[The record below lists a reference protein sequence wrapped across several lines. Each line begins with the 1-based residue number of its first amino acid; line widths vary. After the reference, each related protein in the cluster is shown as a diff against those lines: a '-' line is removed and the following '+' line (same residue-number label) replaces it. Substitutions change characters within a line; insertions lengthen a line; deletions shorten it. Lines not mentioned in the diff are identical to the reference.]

1 MVVSANIIS
10 FLNRV
15 CKNMKLCIIYN
26 FAQHYRANIF
36 ALMDKTFSCDWVFG
50 DSMSDVKKM
59 DYSFLHGQVTET
71 HTKHLLG
78 GWYWQPGVLSQLFKD
93 YSHYILLGET
103 RALSTWFFCIMARL
117 LKPKKK
123 VYFWTHGW
131 YGKENKL
138 ESFVKKL
145 EFKLPNGGIFT
156 YGNYARNLMIKE
168 GFKPEKLFAIHNS
181 LAYDQ
186 QLAVRKE
193 LKITTVYSD
202 HFGNENPN
210 LFFVGR
216 LTPVKKLDQ
225 ILRAMALCK
234 NRGNDYNMTFVGG
247 GEKAEELKQLAERLG
262 LQDSVWFYGPCYDE
276 KELSSLIYNADL
288 CVAPGNIGLT
298 AMHSMVFGTPCITHN
313 DFPYQM
319 PEFEAIKDGVT
330 GTFFKRNDINDLAYK
345 IDEWFKS
352 FKDLREQVRKAC
364 MDEIDKEW
372 NPYYQIEVL
381 KKGLNY

>member
-1 MVVSANIIS
+1 
-10 FLNRV
+10 
-15 CKNMKLCIIYN
+15 MKLCLIYN
-26 FAQHYRANIF
+26 YAQHYRANIF
-36 ALMDKTFSCDWVFG
+36 TLIDKTFTCDWVFG
-50 DSMSDVKKM
+50 DSMGDVKKM

-71 HTKHLLG
+71 HTKHLFG
-78 GWYWQPGVLSQLFKD
+78 GWYWQPGVVSQLFKE
-93 YSHYILLGET
+93 YSHYLLLGET
-103 RALSTWFFCIMARL
+103 RALSTWAFCILARL
-117 LKPKKK
+117 LKPRKK

-131 YGKENKL
+131 YGKESKL

-186 QLAVRKE
+186 QLAVRKG

-216 LTPVKKLDQ
+216 LTPIKKLDQ

-234 NRGNDYNMTFVGG
+234 NRGNDYNMTFIGG

-330 GTFFKRNDINDLAYK
+330 GTFFNRNDINDLAYK

-381 KKGLNY
+381 KKGLNQ

>member
-1 MVVSANIIS
+1 
-10 FLNRV
+10 
-15 CKNMKLCIIYN
+15 MKLCLIYN
-26 FAQHYRANIF
+26 FAQHYRTSIF
-36 ALMDKTFSCDWVFG
+36 KMISEEFDCDFVFG

-59 DYSFLHGQVTET
+59 DYNLLRGNVTET
-71 HTKHLLG
+71 HTKRLFG
-78 GWYWQPGVLSQLFKD
+78 GWYWQPGVVGQLFKD
-93 YSHYILLGET
+93 YDHYILLGET
-103 RALSTWFFCIMARL
+103 RAVSTWTFCLLARL

-131 YGKENKL
+131 YGKESKL

-156 YGNYARNLMIKE
+156 YGNYARDLMIKE
-168 GFKPEKLFAIHNS
+168 GFKPEKLFTIHNS

-193 LKITTVYSD
+193 MKNTAVYTD
-202 HFGNENPN
+202 HFGNDNPN

-225 ILRAMALCK
+225 ILRAMVICK
-234 NRGNDYNMTFVGG
+234 QNGREYNMTFIGG
-247 GEKAEELKQLAERLG
+247 GEKTEELQKLTAELG
-262 LQDSVWFYGPCYDE
+262 LQDNVWFYGPCYDE
-276 KELSSLIYNADL
+276 KELSNLIYNADL

-313 DFPYQM
+313 NFPYQM
-319 PEFEAIKDGVT
+319 PEFEAIQEGKT
-330 GTFFKRNDINDLAYK
+330 GSFFTMDNVSDIAEK
-345 IDEWFKS
+345 IDSWFSANGDKREEIRQNC
-352 FKDLREQVRKAC
+352 FK
-364 MDEIDKEW
+364 EIDELW

-381 KKGLNY
+381 KNNLK

>member
-1 MVVSANIIS
+1 
-10 FLNRV
+10 
-15 CKNMKLCIIYN
+15 MKLCLIYN
-26 FAQHYRANIF
+26 FAQHYRTNIF
-36 ALMDKTFSCDWVFG
+36 TLMDKELGCDFVFG

-59 DYSFLHGQVTET
+59 DYTLLQGIVTET
-71 HTKHLLG
+71 HTKYLFR
-78 GWYWQPGVLSQLFKD
+78 GWYWQPGVVGQLFKE

-103 RALSTWFFCIMARL
+103 RALSTWAFCILARL

-131 YGKENKL
+131 YGKETKL
-138 ESFVKKL
+138 ESFIKKM

-156 YGNYARNLMIKE
+156 YGDYARELMIKE
-168 GFKPEKLFAIHNS
+168 GFNAEKLYPIHNS
-181 LAYDQ
+181 LAYEQ
-186 QLAVRKE
+186 QLAVRKD
-193 LKITTVYSD
+193 LKKTTVYTN

-225 ILRAMALCK
+225 VLRAMALCK
-234 NRGNDYNMTFVGG
+234 KKGNDYNMTFIGG
-247 GEKAEELKQLAERLG
+247 GEKTEELKQLAEDLG
-262 LQDSVWFYGPCYDE
+262 LQDSVWFYGACYDE

-319 PEFEAIKDGVT
+319 PEFEAIHPYKT
-330 GTFFKRNDINDLAYK
+330 GCFFKRNDVNDLAER
-345 IDEWFKS
+345 IDEWFRNNRDS
-352 FKDLREQVRKAC
+352 REQVRKAC
-364 MDEIDKEW
+364 MDEIDKAW
-372 NPYYQIEVL
+372 NPYYQIEIL
-381 KKGLNY
+381 KKGLNI